1 MDIDVKDLGNVTI
14 VAPQGDV
21 DMAVA
26 DDVRNRLMGLA
37 DQGRTRLVLV
47 LGGVLYV
54 DSAGLGAIVAAMKH
68 ARALGGDIK
77 ACLLEPDVRALF
89 EMTRL
94 DNVMA
99 LYATRQ
105 EAIDA
110 WG

>member
-1 MDIDVKDLGNVTI
+1 MDIDVKDSGNVTI

-26 DDVRNRLMGLA
+26 DDVRNRLMSLV
-37 DQGRTRLVLV
+37 DQGKTRLVLD
-47 LGGVLYV
+47 LSSVLYI
-54 DSAGLGAIVAAMKH
+54 DSAGLGAIVASMKH
-68 ARALGGDIK
+68 ARARGGDIK
-77 ACLLEPDVRALF
+77 ACKLDSDVRGLF

-94 DNVMA
+94 DNVMKI
-99 LYATRQ
+99 YPSRK